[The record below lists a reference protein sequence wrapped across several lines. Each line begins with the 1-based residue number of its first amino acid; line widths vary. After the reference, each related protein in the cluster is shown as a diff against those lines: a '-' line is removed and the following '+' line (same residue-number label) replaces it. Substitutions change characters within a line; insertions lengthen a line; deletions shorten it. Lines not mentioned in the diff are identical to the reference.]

1 MFVFKKKWRMLS
13 MGLLIAAFIIAIP
26 VAAESLGTQHVVQ
39 RGETLFRIGLR
50 YGVTVEALA
59 RANGIANPNRIYA
72 GQVLIIPDGSGV
84 TAPAAQPAP
93 AAAPGAAGSTTHI
106 VQRGEY
112 LTSIGRQYGV
122 TAAAIAQANGLTNP
136 NLVFVGQ
143 RLIIPA
149 TSGVAPAPAALVPAP
164 TSAQPT
170 LYSGKQIV
178 VDLSDQ
184 AIYAFE
190 NGALLKSSLVST
202 GLPATPTVQGDFS
215 VYIKYESTT
224 MSGPG
229 YYLPGVPYTMY
240 FYRGYGIHG
249 TYWHSNFGRPMSHGC
264 VNLETN
270 DALWF
275 FNWAPVGTPVHVQ
288 W

>member
-1 MFVFKKKWRMLS
+1 MVMNKWRPVIVALFVVAVA
-13 MGLLIAAFIIAIP
+13 IVIP
-26 VAAESLGTQHVVQ
+26 VAAESLGTQHIVQ

-50 YGVTVEALA
+50 YGVTVDSLA

-72 GQVLIIPDGSGV
+72 GQVLIIPDGTSSQA
-84 TAPAAQPAP
+84 APAAPAAP
-93 AAAPGAAGSTTHI
+93 ANSGTVTHV

-112 LTSIGRQYGV
+112 LTSIGRRYGV
-122 TAAAIAQANGLTNP
+122 TAAAIAQSNGLTNP
-136 NLVFVGQ
+136 NLVYVGQ

-149 TSGVAPAPAALVPAP
+149 AGSAPQAAPAPASARP
-164 TSAQPT
+164 TI
-170 LYSGKQIV
+170 YSGKQIV
-178 VDLSDQ
+178 VDISDQ
-184 AIYAFE
+184 MIYAFE
-190 NGALLKSSLVST
+190 NGRLLTSSHVST
-202 GLPATPTVQGDFS
+202 GLPATPTVQGDFT
-215 VYIKYESTT
+215 VYVKYESTT

-270 DALWF
+270 TARWF